1 MGIFDFF
8 SGQPSDSAIQSQVT
22 KAKERYAQPD
32 YRRMAMEKLLKWDT
46 DQSLRGVL
54 QRFLVVVQSP
64 HWDEVEKHWLVGE
77 LVARKER
84 VKGILTDF
92 ILKEDDLAY
101 ALDAYK
107 KIVSDDKSYEEM
119 LLLALEH
126 RPPSDHRSIRAKK
139 VLLSILADMPSVNRA
154 IFVPYLDDHSDDVQ
168 CEAIRALTIEKNEQF
183 FSPLIKVI
191 SADNHSSRVMREAS
205 VSLARL
211 LAPIPSDVSLNPNV
225 LEDFQL
231 KDGVLQKK

>member
-8 SGQPSDSAIQSQVT
+8 SGQPSDSAIQSQIT

-46 DQSLRGVL
+46 DQSLKGVL

-64 HWDEVEKHWLVGE
+64 HWDETEKQWLVGE

-84 VKGILTDF
+84 VKDILTDF

-107 KIVSDDKSYEEM
+107 KIVLDDKRYEEM

-126 RPPSDHRSIRAKK
+126 RPPSDHRSIRAKQ
-139 VLLSILADMPSVNRA
+139 VLLSIIADMPSINRA

-168 CEAIRALTIEKNEQF
+168 CEAIRALTLEKNEQF
-183 FSPLIKVI
+183 FAPLVKLI
-191 SADNHSSRVMREAS
+191 SADDHSSRVMREAAS
-205 VSLARL
+205 ALERL
-211 LAPIPSDVSLNPNV
+211 HAPMPTDASINPIV
-225 LEDFQL
+225 LEDFEI
-231 KDGVLQKK
+231 KDGLLKKR